1 MPTTSNMTLN
11 TLLNV
16 SYGTFT
22 RGADFQKAIE
32 QFVQKGVKEGTK
44 KGGKDSENI
53 VKNSWAKPYA
63 AMIKA
68 GLDQQAKAFRS
79 QALEKIRNE
88 KEIIRL
94 NKLLKEEQKKTTDEA
109 RKKEIAEERARLKTR
124 LDQERKARAKL
135 EDISMRRAQ
144 ERMKFIEDYEAKIN
158 KTRNEKMQEAGENL
172 QNAIQGAFNADSLD
186 LSSITETLGKGL
198 AGGLGNLAGALGAA
212 GGAGGGAFAALAGA
226 ATTLA
231 AVVGPLAALVGV
243 MAMAYNQTKEMNK
256 EILDASSAF
265 DLGGVEA
272 GKFKESLQKIR
283 MEVVDTALD
292 MRLSREETMAAAKA
306 MSEAGI
312 TFKEF
317 REISRGAKTDFE
329 GFQDVL
335 RSSLSAAHGLG
346 LEVSSVA
353 EYYNKMS
360 RDLGYNLDQI
370 EGSFGLISEQA
381 QLAGMRTK
389 DFFGAINETTTGM
402 ALYNF
407 RIGDTATL
415 LTELVEILGEDLAK
429 QKIALEGTFK
439 GMGMQEKY
447 KQVLLG
453 GGKFSGAV
461 KADMKAQAKEF
472 ANSLKG
478 TAGAE
483 GLKKAKGL
491 IGEGGEINTK
501 VLANMSGKAFRE
513 ALETSGL
520 SDVQKR
526 QLQTLKTLSQA
537 EKGGMGVAA
546 ATGALSKRGELAAQ
560 MAQGSAMFGGKLLS
574 ELSGVERMMAEEVTG
589 RSGEEYDILARVQE
603 QMMAQFEQMKASQDP
618 KIMGK
623 TFEEAV
629 TEGLLTA
636 ADEDVNKIT
645 NKRHFTEVERAARE
659 QLKESRSIS
668 QTISNVIQQ
677 LLSRIA
683 LGVELMASFLSP
695 EGDKRAQETSKSI
708 ARQEELTKS
717 IDALDTVISEK
728 RFALDETTD
737 SVERAKL
744 KEELDAAKAQK
755 ASLSKSLRGEEE
767 IQRGITRGKTAG
779 QVRSEQIKAQY
790 GDKISALTPD
800 QLRSA
805 GLDSLVRGR
814 GEVVDT
820 AGGGTQHVVGGEEYV
835 ELREISAE
843 EKDLLEKMFEREQ
856 AQEEYEKKEDINIK
870 LRDMEAAKQSKEEHG
885 ELIKTLQTMSQAEAI
900 QQMAGYLGL
909 TQKQVELALKG
920 DSGTIAS
927 IKALLEAGEGGYT
940 EAERMMVAG
949 TKIPGLIEA
958 PAKDFVYRGDGNRGT
973 ITPIDKADEFY
984 GAKPGGAIDQ
994 ALRGAG
1000 GGKPVNIYIQGGDE
1014 ARVYSIVK
1022 KVLLETGY
1030 SGMKTY

>member
-1 MPTTSNMTLN
+1 MATTSNMTLN

-22 RGADFQKAIE
+22 RGAEFQKE
-32 QFVQKGVKEGTK
+32 LEKLVQRSLKEGAK
-44 KGGKDSENI
+44 KGSKAAGEEAAKSWTKAHSALFE
-53 VKNSWAKPYA
+53 VGLKKQAAAFKKQVEEKNRA
-63 AMIKA
+63 
-68 GLDQQAKAFRS
+68 
-79 QALEKIRNE
+79 E
-88 KEIIRL
+88 KELLMR
-94 NKLLKEEQKKTTDEA
+94 NKQLAKEERNTTDAA
-109 RKKEIAEERARLKTR
+109 RKREIAEERERIKKQ
-124 LDQERKARAKL
+124 LDQERKARSRL
-135 EDISMRRAQ
+135 EDMATRRAQ

-158 KTRNEKMQEAGENL
+158 KTRAEKMQEAGDNL
-172 QNAIQGAFNADSLD
+172 QNAIQGAFNVDNLD

-231 AVVGPLAALVGV
+231 AVIGPLAAIAGV
-243 MAMAYNQTKEMNK
+243 MAMAYNQTKDLNK
-256 EILDASSAF
+256 EILGASSAF
-265 DLGGVEA
+265 DLGGVAA
-272 GKFKESLQKIR
+272 GDFKKSLQTIR
-283 MEVVDTALD
+283 LEVVDTALD
-292 MRLSREETMAAAKA
+292 MRLSREETMAAANA
-306 MSEAGI
+306 MAEAGI

-317 REISRGAKTDFE
+317 RDISRGAKDEFE

-429 QKIALEGTFK
+429 QKIGLEGTFK

-453 GGKFSGAV
+453 GGKFTGAV
-461 KADMKAQAKEF
+461 KADMKSQAREF
-472 ANSLKG
+472 ADSLKG

-483 GLKKAKGL
+483 GLKKSGIVGK
-491 IGEGGEINTK
+491 EGAIDTK
-501 VLANMSGKAFRE
+501 ALANMSGKAFRE

-560 MAQGSAMFGGKLLS
+560 MAQGSAMFGGRLLS

-589 RSGEEYDILARVQE
+589 RSGEEYDVLARVQE
-603 QMMAQFEQMKASQDP
+603 QMTAQFEQMKRSTDP
-618 KIMGK
+618 EIQKKIMGK

-629 TEGLLTA
+629 TDGLLTA
-636 ADEDVNKIT
+636 ADEDVNKIA

-668 QTISNVIQQ
+668 QTITNVIQQ

-683 LGVELMASFLSP
+683 LGVELMTSLLAPF
-695 EGDKRAQETSKSI
+695 DADNRVAETSKSI

-717 IDALDTVISEK
+717 IDALDSVISEK
-728 RFALDETTD
+728 KFALEETTD
-737 SVERAKL
+737 PVERAKL
-744 KEELDAAKAQK
+744 KEEIEAAKTRK
-755 ASLSKSLRGEEE
+755 AGMTKSLQDEEAV
-767 IQRGITRGKTAG
+767 QRGIARGKSAG
-779 QVRSEQIKAQY
+779 EVREGLLREKY
-790 GDKISALTPD
+790 GSQLDALTPEK
-800 QLRSA
+800 LKAA
-805 GLDSLVRGR
+805 GLSSLVGSKVVGTSRQG
-814 GEVVDT
+814 GEVEAVDLT
-820 AGGGTQHVVGGEEYV
+820 ELSEEQV
-835 ELREISAE
+835 AT
-843 EKDLLEKMFEREQ
+843 LEKMFEDDQILIEQ
-856 AQEEYEKKEDINIK
+856 DKQFALDQE
-870 LRDMEAAKQSKEEHG
+870 LRDADASKQSEEEHK
-885 ELIKTLQTMSQAEAI
+885 ELVKTLQMMDTAQAT
-900 QQMAGYLGL
+900 QQMASYLDL
-909 TQKQVELALKG
+909 TKMELESALKG
-920 DSGTIAS
+920 DAGTLAMIRT
-927 IKALLEAGEGGYT
+927 KFEEGEGGFT
-940 EAERMMVAG
+940 EAEKLLAARTG
-949 TKIPGLIEA
+949 LKIDLEDKA
-958 PAKDFVYRGDGNRGT
+958 NDFVYRGDGNRGT

-994 ALRGAG
+994 ALQ
-1000 GGKPVNIYIQGGDE
+1000 GGKAVNIYIQGGDE

-1022 KVLLETGY
+1022 RVLLETGY
-1030 SGMKTY
+1030 SGLKSY

>member
-1 MPTTSNMTLN
+1 MATTSNMTLN

-22 RGADFQKAIE
+22 RGAEFQKELEKLI
-32 QFVQKGVKEGTK
+32 QRSVKEGAK
-44 KGGKDSENI
+44 KGSKSAGEEVSK
-53 VKNSWAKPYA
+53 SW
-63 AMIKA
+63 IKA
-68 GLDQQAKAFRS
+68 HEALFSAGLKRQAAAF
-79 QALEKIRNE
+79 QKQVQEKIRSEEELIKRNR
-88 KEIIRL
+88 RL
-94 NKLLKEEQKKTTDEA
+94 AREERETTDAA
-109 RKKEIAEERARLKTR
+109 RKREIAEERSRLKNQIE
-124 LDQERKARAKL
+124 QERKARSRL
-135 EDISMRRAQ
+135 EDMANRRAQ

-158 KTRNEKMQEAGENL
+158 KTRAEKMQEAGDNL

-212 GGAGGGAFAALAGA
+212 GGAGGGAFAALASA

-231 AVVGPLAALVGV
+231 AVVGPLAAIAGV
-243 MAMAYNQTKEMNK
+243 MAMAYTQTKDMNR
-256 EILDASSAF
+256 EILESSSAF

-272 GKFKESLQKIR
+272 GKFKDSLQKIR
-283 MEVVDTALD
+283 LEVVDTALD

-429 QKIALEGTFK
+429 QKLGLEGTFK

-461 KADMKAQAKEF
+461 KADMKSQAKEF
-472 ANSLKG
+472 AESLKG
-478 TAGAE
+478 TAGEE
-483 GLKKAKGL
+483 GLKKSGIVGK
-491 IGEGGEINTK
+491 EGAVDTK
-501 VLANMSGKAFRE
+501 ALANMSGKAFRE

-546 ATGALSKRGELAAQ
+546 ATGALSRRGELAAQ

-603 QMMAQFEQMKASQDP
+603 QMTAQFEQMKKNNDP
-618 KIMGK
+618 RVMGK
-623 TFEEAV
+623 TFEQAV
-629 TEGLLTA
+629 TDGLLTA

-668 QTISNVIQQ
+668 QTITNVIQQ

-683 LGVELMASFLSP
+683 LGVELLTSLFAP
-695 EGDKRAQETSKSI
+695 EDNRVAETSKSI
-708 ARQEELTKS
+708 ARQEELTQS
-717 IDALDTVISEK
+717 IDALDRVISEK
-728 RFALDETTD
+728 KFALEETTD

-744 KEELDAAKAQK
+744 KEEIEAAKAQK
-755 ASLSKSLRGEEE
+755 EKASKSLRDEEAV
-767 IQRGITRGKTAG
+767 QRGLARGKTAG
-779 QVRSEQIKAQY
+779 EVREGLLREKYGGQV
-790 GDKISALTPD
+790 DALTPEK
-800 QLRSA
+800 LKAA
-805 GLDSLVRGR
+805 GLGSLVGKKVVGTSRQG
-814 GEVVDT
+814 GEVESVDLKELS
-820 AGGGTQHVVGGEEYV
+820 EEQ
-835 ELREISAE
+835 AAT
-843 EKDLLEKMFEREQ
+843 LEKMFEDDQILIEQ
-856 AQEEYEKKEDINIK
+856 DKQFAMDQK
-870 LRDMEAAKQSKEEHG
+870 LRDADAALQSEDEHK
-885 ELIKTLQTMSQAEAI
+885 ELIKTLQMMDAAQAT
-900 QQMAGYLGL
+900 QQMASYLNL
-909 TQKQVELALKG
+909 TQMELESALKG
-920 DSGTIAS
+920 DAGTLAMIRT
-927 IKALLEAGEGGYT
+927 KFEEGEGGFT
-940 EAERMMVAG
+940 EAEKLLASR
-949 TKIPGLIEA
+949 TGLNIDLSDA
-958 PAKDFVYRGDGNRGT
+958 SVTSPAKDFVYRGDGNRGT

-984 GAKPGGAIDQ
+984 GAKPNGAIDQ

-1000 GGKPVNIYIQGGDE
+1000 SGKAVNIYIQGGDE

-1022 KVLLETGY
+1022 RVLLETGY
-1030 SGMKTY
+1030 SGLKSY